1 MTVWEVGHIRRY
13 LKLNQGIKV
22 APWFSKTGDFKR
34 SRIESKWGPHLSTTW
49 RPRRKSVFWEPGR
62 GPPAEPEL
70 LVPCSQTSSRQHY
83 EKINVCC
90 LSHSVPDIFVIA
102 AWTDE
107 DIDSTPFSM
116 CLVGIGWILSPVS
129 SLLWGDHK
137 SCWLWPNSRTQVA
150 GRNTVMTE
158 ESLSIIPSFQPRLTH
173 LFRSLLLLTH
183 LTIHTSKHAEFT
195 NSLYSALPHR
205 WTGLQGKQSWAISPG
220 LSSVCCPHSWQQVVD
235 GE

>member
-49 RPRRKSVFWEPGR
+49 RPRRKSVFWKPGR

-90 LSHSVPDIFVIA
+90 LSHSVYDILLWQPELTNAKAQIINILGLCA
-102 AWTDE
+102 RTSITRLILE
-107 DIDSTPFSM
+107 
-116 CLVGIGWILSPVS
+116 CLRRWQLAEKSIMSWIQLCKTQGVPGRVNRKCKVLKVVEEAS
-129 SLLWGDHK
+129 SLG
-137 SCWLWPNSRTQVA
+137 V
-150 GRNTVMTE
+150 GRWRE
-158 ESLSIIPSFQPRLTH
+158 LRK
-173 LFRSLLLLTH
+173 
-183 LTIHTSKHAEFT
+183 TIGPVY
-195 NSLYSALPHR
+195 L
-205 WTGLQGKQSWAISPG
+205 
-220 LSSVCCPHSWQQVVD
+220 V
-235 GE
+235 